1 MQETRNRRSPSDG
14 ERGIIA
20 RLRSL
25 REEDSMA
32 ASMTPG
38 SNYRIS
44 PPSPCSLTSKPRYT
58 FLRPFIS
65 LRLDVLL
72 FGVCTYRLGER
83 PASLSLSQGPSAWIR
98 SQPDTKITGIKPLIQ
113 R

>member
-1 MQETRNRRSPSDG
+1 
-14 ERGIIA
+14 
-20 RLRSL
+20 
-25 REEDSMA
+25 MA
-32 ASMTPG
+32 ASTTPG

-83 PASLSLSQGPSAWIR
+83 PASLSLSLSRAIGLDQ
-98 SQPDTKITGIKPLIQ
+98 KPA
-113 R
+113 